1 MPVVVVVV
9 VVDVL
14 VVGEVIGIKG
24 GHQVVVWG
32 RLQGG
37 TLTALCKL
45 GASEV

>member
-1 MPVVVVVV
+1 MIA
-9 VVDVL
+9 VL
-14 VVGEVIGIKG
+14 LVGEVIGMKG

-37 TLTALCKL
+37 TLTALCKF